1 MLGKFIRILRSTVE
15 FFGIVCSKLLFDYWL
30 FYNFNYTYTSV
41 IFWETVI
48 AFIVLYIRY
57 KKMYK
62 IKDEEFKA
70 SSKINFPF
78 FKTIHFKVY
87 NSLFIKFIKNN
98 KLLLTLLFSSN
109 GDLYFIF
116 KNIMTGFLPSFSN
129 NSQVVKEGLSFLI
142 LIESVLKEQN
152 IVINLFFSFYFC
164 LIIYLFWNQIEFE
177 LMNTDDE

>member
-1 MLGKFIRILRSTVE
+1 MLGIFIRILRSTVE

-30 FYNFNYTYTSV
+30 FYSFNYTYTSV

-70 SSKINFPF
+70 STKINFPF

-87 NSLFIKFIKNN
+87 NSLFIKFIKN
-98 KLLLTLLFSSN
+98 
-109 GDLYFIF
+109 
-116 KNIMTGFLPSFSN
+116 
-129 NSQVVKEGLSFLI
+129 KEGLSFLT

-152 IVINLFFSFYFC
+152 IIINLFFSFYFC